1 MSAVAAPSARST
13 AFLPAEVAGPAADV
27 RVLSTGTTVSAARV
41 DGEGWIVLHGSKVHV
56 LTESFP
62 GELAQAVAAVSDAAE
77 VRCVVLTGTTAVFCA
92 GADIGLAGRLR
103 GPAFGRWWLDAHH
116 AALAQLAELPKPVV
130 CAVNG
135 AAAGAGFN
143 LALACDVLVA
153 SATATFAQAF
163 VRIGLA
169 TDMGSLH
176 LLPRRV
182 GFHRA
187 RELMYSGRALTAAE
201 ALEIGAIDELCDGGD
216 LLGRA
221 RTRAAEL
228 GAGPP
233 RAFAA
238 IKAGMAHAPGTLRAS
253 LELEA
258 QLQADI
264 LQTQDFAEGAAAFL
278 AKRPPAF
285 TGR

>member
-1 MSAVAAPSARST
+1 MAGPSDRSA
-13 AFLPAEVAGPAADV
+13 AFLPAGVAVEGAEV
-27 RVLSTGTTVSAARV
+27 RVLSSGRTVSAARV
-41 DGEGWIVLHGSKVHV
+41 DKDGWIILHGDKVHV
-56 LTESFP
+56 LTEAFP
-62 GELAQAVAAVSDAAE
+62 GELAQAVAAVSDAGE
-77 VRCVVLTGTTAVFCA
+77 VRSVVLTGATRVFCA
-92 GADIGLAGRLR
+92 GADIALTPRLQ

-116 AALAQLAELPKPVV
+116 AALADLAELPKPVV

-143 LALACDVLVA
+143 LALACDVIVA
-153 SATATFAQAF
+153 SSTATFTQAF

-187 RELMYSGRALTAAE
+187 RELMYSGRSLSALE
-201 ALEIGAIDELCDGGD
+201 ALELGAIDETCEPER
-216 LLGRA
+216 LLDRSRA
-221 RTRAAEL
+221 RAAEL
-228 GAGPP
+228 GSGPL

-238 IKAGMAHAPGTLRAS
+238 IKAGMSRAPATLRES
-253 LELEA
+253 LALEA
-258 QLQADI
+258 DLQMDV
-264 LQTQDFAEGAAAFL
+264 LQTRDFAEGTAAFL
-278 AKRPPAF
+278 AKRAPEF